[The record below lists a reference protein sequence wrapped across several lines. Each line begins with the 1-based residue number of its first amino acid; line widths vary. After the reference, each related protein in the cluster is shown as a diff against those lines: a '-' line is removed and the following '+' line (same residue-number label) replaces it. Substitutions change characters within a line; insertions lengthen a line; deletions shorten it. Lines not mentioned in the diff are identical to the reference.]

1 VKRIR
6 ILYLAFGLLVAV
18 SVPPL
23 TFFGLKLIEINRQT
37 LETNEQELQ
46 NTLARTIAHQISL
59 YDSNARQLLKTFA
72 RTLEGVDLSPSKIDS
87 PAVRDKLEQ
96 FVAGDSNLLY
106 VTLLNEQGK
115 GIKAGSYNAD
125 ADPFI
130 LKVLERSFV
139 SVQQNQSYFS
149 TPVLVSRSGKPIP
162 VAVLALPVGNASAV
176 GRGMLAVVIDL
187 SDLRN
192 QLSTASKRGL
202 ETYVVDREGKLVLN
216 PAEDGDPIGADLRD
230 RGIVRKFRQ
239 WSGQALAS
247 ETTTFDMLVK
257 GQRVPM
263 LGTYCAVPSL
273 QWAVIAQKRQAD
285 AYVSVAEMQKTTMVW
300 GGVWILACLVMAYFA
315 ASRVSNPIVR
325 LTESARAIAK
335 GDFSRRIH
343 IRSRTEI
350 GELADTFN
358 TMTAE
363 LEQFVERLKQ
373 AAQENH
379 DLFIASVRMIAA
391 AVDEKDPYTHGH
403 AERVTRYSV
412 LIATEMGLPEEEV
425 YKIRISAL
433 LHDVGKIGI
442 EDKILKKPGA
452 LTPDEYEIMK
462 THPVK
467 GANIVR
473 AVPQLHDMLP
483 GIELHHEFV
492 DGTGYPHH
500 LKIDAIPQMARVI
513 AVADTFDAMT
523 THRPYQSAMDP
534 AVAIRFLGEQAGRR
548 YDPECVAALQRIN
561 DSGKLKLQRVA
572 AVL

>member
-1 VKRIR
+1 
-6 ILYLAFGLLVAV
+6 LAFGLLVAV

-59 YDSNARQLLKTFA
+59 YDSNARQLLRTFA
-72 RTLEGVDLSPSKIDS
+72 RTLEGVDLSATKIDS
-87 PAVRDKLEQ
+87 PVVRDKLEQ

-106 VTLLNEQGK
+106 VTLLNDQGK
-115 GIKAGSYNAD
+115 GIRAGSYNAE
-125 ADPFI
+125 ADPFV
-130 LKVLERSFV
+130 LKVLERGFV
-139 SVQQNQSYFS
+139 AVQQDQSYFS
-149 TPVLVSRSGKPIP
+149 TPVLVSRGGRTTPI
-162 VAVLALPVGNASAV
+162 AVLAQPVKNSASTT
-176 GRGMLAVVIDL
+176 GKGMLAVVMDL

-192 QLSTASKRGL
+192 QLTTASKRGL
-202 ETYVVDREGKLVLN
+202 ETYVVDRNGKLMLH
-216 PAEDGDPIGADLRD
+216 PAQDGDPIGTDLRD
-230 RGIVRKFRQ
+230 RGIVRKFMG
-239 WSGQALAS
+239 WSGQALAT
-247 ETTTFDMLVK
+247 ETSSFDMLVK
-257 GQRVPM
+257 GQRIPM
-263 LGTYCAVPSL
+263 LGTYCAIPSL
-273 QWAVIAQKRQAD
+273 QWAVIAQKRQSD
-285 AYVSVAEMQKTTMVW
+285 AYVSVTEMQQTTMVW

-325 LTESARAIAK
+325 LTESSRAIAK

-343 IRSRTEI
+343 LKSRTEI
-350 GELADTFN
+350 GELAESFN

-363 LEQFVERLKQ
+363 LEQYVERLKQ

-412 LIATEMGLPEEEV
+412 LIATELGLPEEDV

-452 LTPDEYEIMK
+452 LTPDEYVIMK

-483 GIELHHEFV
+483 GIELHLEFV

-500 LKIDAIPQMARVI
+500 LKADNIPQMARII

-534 AVAIRFLGEQAGRR
+534 SVAIRFLGEQAGRR
-548 YDPECVAALQRIN
+548 YDPDCVAALQRIN

>member
-1 VKRIR
+1 MKRIP

-46 NTLARTIAHQISL
+46 NTLARAIAHQISL
-59 YDSNARQLLKTFA
+59 YEINARQLLRTFA
-72 RTLEGVDLSPSKIDS
+72 RTVEGVDSPV
-87 PAVRDKLEQ
+87 VRDKLEQ

-106 VTLLNEQGK
+106 VTLLNTEGK
-115 GIKAGSYNAD
+115 GIRAGSYDAD
-125 ADPFI
+125 ADPFV

-139 SVQQNQSYFS
+139 AVQQKQSYFS
-149 TPVLVSRSGKPIP
+149 PPVLVFRGGRHTPI
-162 VAVLALPVGNASAV
+162 AVLAQPFRSGADAA
-176 GRGMLAVVIDL
+176 GQGMLAVVMDL
-187 SDLRN
+187 SDLRD

-202 ETYVVDREGKLVLN
+202 ETYVVDRTGKLILH
-216 PAEDGDPIGADLRD
+216 PAENGDSIGTDLRD
-230 RGIVRKFRQ
+230 RGIVRKFLS

-247 ETTTFDMLVK
+247 ETTNFDMLVK
-257 GQRVPM
+257 GERVPM
-263 LGTYCAVPSL
+263 LGTYCAVQSL
-273 QWAVIAQKRQAD
+273 QWAVIAQKRQSD
-285 AYVSVAEMQKTTMVW
+285 AYASVAEMQRTTMVW
-300 GGVWILACLVMAYFA
+300 GGIWILACLVMAYFA

-325 LTESARAIAK
+325 LTESSRAIAK
-335 GDFSRRIH
+335 GDFTRRIH
-343 IRSRTEI
+343 LKSRTEI

-403 AERVTRYSV
+403 SERVTRYSV
-412 LIATEMGLPEEEV
+412 LIATELGLTEDEV

-473 AVPQLHDMLP
+473 AVPQLHAMLP
-483 GIELHHEFV
+483 GIESHHEFV

-500 LKIDAIPQMARVI
+500 LKAEAIPIMARVI

-534 AVAIRFLGEQAGRR
+534 SVAIRFLGEQAGRR
-548 YDPECVAALQRIN
+548 YDPDCVSALQRIH